1 MPTFAEQASTWA
13 ASTEV
18 GGDLFNPGLQFAL
31 SSAVQRCEMAD
42 SRDIVL
48 SAATKGDAVLLS
60 NLLELY
66 IHDLSA
72 AFPRV
77 ELGPDGRFGYSKLAL
92 YWSEPDSHFPFL
104 IRLDSRV
111 VGFAL
116 ATRGSPASD
125 DPNVFDVAEFFV
137 IRRHR
142 RSGVG
147 RRAAMLLWN
156 RLPGSWTVR
165 ASEGVPG
172 AVTFWRSVVTEF
184 TSGAATE
191 SKRPGSPHGWS
202 VFSFSSVSAG

>member
-1 MPTFAEQASTWA
+1 MTDPPEVVLPEVVLHPATADEA
-13 ASTEV
+13 AV
-18 GGDLFNPGLQFAL
+18 
-31 SSAVQRCEMAD
+31 
-42 SRDIVL
+42 
-48 SAATKGDAVLLS
+48 LS

-72 AFPRV
+72 AFPSV
-77 ELGPDGRFGYSKLAL
+77 ELGSDGRFGYSKLAL
-92 YWSEPDSHFPFL
+92 YWSEPDRHFPFL
-104 IRLDSRV
+104 IRCNSRV

-137 IRRHR
+137 VRRHR

-156 RLPGSWTVR
+156 RLPGSWVVR

-172 AVTFWRSVVTEF
+172 AVPFWGSVVAEF
-184 TSGAATE
+184 TSGSAAE
-191 SKRPGSPHGWS
+191 FKRAGSPYGWH
-202 VFSFSSVSAG
+202 VFSFASA

>member
-1 MPTFAEQASTWA
+1 
-13 ASTEV
+13 
-18 GGDLFNPGLQFAL
+18 
-31 SSAVQRCEMAD
+31 MAD
-42 SRDIVL
+42 STDIVL
-48 SAATKGDAVLLS
+48 NAATAGDVDLLS

-72 AFPRV
+72 AFPSV
-77 ELGPDGRFGYSKLAL
+77 EMGPDGRFGYSKLAL
-92 YWSEPDSHFPFL
+92 YWSEPDRRFPFL
-104 IRLDSRV
+104 IRSAARV

-156 RLPGSWTVR
+156 RLPGSWIVR
-165 ASEGVPG
+165 ASAGVPG
-172 AVTFWRSVVTEF
+172 AVSFWRSVVAEF

-191 SKRPGSPHGWS
+191 FRRPGSPHGWH
-202 VFSFSSVSAG
+202 VFSFGIVSAG

>member
-1 MPTFAEQASTWA
+1 
-13 ASTEV
+13 
-18 GGDLFNPGLQFAL
+18 
-31 SSAVQRCEMAD
+31 MAD
-42 SRDIVL
+42 PPEVVL
-48 SAATKGDAVLLS
+48 SAATAGDAALLS

-72 AFPRV
+72 AFPNV
-77 ELGPDGRFGYSKLAL
+77 ELGSDGRFGYKKLEL
-92 YWSEPDSHFPFL
+92 YWSEPDRHFPFL
-104 IRLDSRV
+104 IRWDSRV

-116 ATRGSPASD
+116 VTRGSPASD

-156 RLPGSWTVR
+156 RLPGSWIVR

-172 AVTFWRSVVTEF
+172 AVPFWASVAAEF
-184 TSGAATE
+184 TSGGAAE
-191 SKRPGSPHGWS
+191 SERSGSPYGWH
-202 VFSFSSVSAG
+202 VFSFASVG